1 MSIVLRGIAETALR
15 FVGFPRESS
24 ATCLLLGV
32 LLLPARLY
40 AADVGDV
47 RGVVHDSQHIPIAQA
62 QVALRAAASEWAQT
76 TATDSRGEFSFMTVP
91 LGDYVLT
98 VAHADFAAASQIVT
112 VTPGGSP
119 IAHVQLAKGA
129 ALAPI
134 TVTAAVETTVPNTAT
149 P

>member
-1 MSIVLRGIAETALR
+1 MSIVLRGIAKTALR

-62 QVALRAAASEWAQT
+62 QVALRAAASEWMQT
-76 TATDSRGEFSFMTVP
+76 VTTDSRGEFSFMTVP
-91 LGDYVLT
+91 LGDYVLIVT
-98 VAHADFAAASQIVT
+98 HADFAATSQLVT
-112 VTPGGSP
+112 VTSGASP
-119 IAHVQLAKGA
+119 IAHIQLAKGP

-134 TVTAAVETTVPNTAT
+134 RRPW
-149 P
+149 